1 MLFRFITIIAM
12 IDKIIPNIGNNSM
25 VSPNSI
31 TDKIVGI
38 NTPSFIKVADTDTPF
53 FPTDF

>member
-1 MLFRFITIIAM
+1 M